1 MIPSLIAAMEVTT
14 STLAAPTGGLALIA
28 TLLAYAAKQYKEG
41 RQLDVDGH
49 KKRADEAEARESG
62 TEAELRTDIQ
72 ELKSEV
78 EALRKELR
86 EAAKA
91 RDNEFREMQIAH
103 ATEVRATRQMHAAEM
118 KALERLLDEERRRTY
133 LLRIALADHNIPLP
147 EGVDPT

>member
-14 STLAAPTGGLALIA
+14 TTLAAPTGGLALVA

-41 RQLDVDGH
+41 RQIDVDGY
-49 KKRADEAEARESG
+49 KKRADEAEARETG

-72 ELKSEV
+72 ELRGEV
-78 EALRKELR
+78 EGLRKELR

-91 RDNEFREMQIAH
+91 RDNEFREMQDAH
-103 ATEVRATRQMHAAEM
+103 ASEVRQMRQLHASEI

-133 LLRIALADHNIPLP
+133 VLRMALADHNIPLP